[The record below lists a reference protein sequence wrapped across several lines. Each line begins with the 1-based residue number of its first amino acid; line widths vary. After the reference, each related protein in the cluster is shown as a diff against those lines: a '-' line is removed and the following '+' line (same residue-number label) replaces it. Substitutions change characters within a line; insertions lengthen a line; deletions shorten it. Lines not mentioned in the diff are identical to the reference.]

1 MTKMQLN
8 EKRPIIELFNS
19 IEGESVTAGEPTIF
33 VRLSGCNLRCMF
45 ANSICDTAYSSF
57 KADKGKYCY
66 QDVINLLEKH
76 PFTPSVSITGGEPFL
91 YPEFVSELIDICDGE
106 YDKYIIV
113 ETNGSIVVD
122 SELLKRIDL
131 LNISPKLSSSE
142 PTQEKCE
149 KLGIKMSD
157 AMKSHSHK
165 RFNKEALWTMI
176 TFAKD
181 FRLKYVVGGQEDF
194 EEIEKHIRELIDYDI
209 SQRREK
215 RQPFYNNNE
224 EELWYDM
231 KFIKPWNITL
241 MPAGATNDQLN
252 QNRRMVAEYCAEHG
266 YNYTDRL
273 QIVIWG
279 TEKER

>member
-1 MTKMQLN
+1 
-8 EKRPIIELFNS
+8 
-19 IEGESVTAGEPTIF
+19 
-33 VRLSGCNLRCMF
+33 
-45 ANSICDTAYSSF
+45 
-57 KADKGKYCY
+57 
-66 QDVINLLEKH
+66 
-76 PFTPSVSITGGEPFL
+76 
-91 YPEFVSELIDICDGE
+91 
-106 YDKYIIV
+106 
-113 ETNGSIVVD
+113 
-122 SELLKRIDL
+122 
-131 LNISPKLSSSE
+131 
-142 PTQEKCE
+142 
-149 KLGIKMSD
+149 
-157 AMKSHSHK
+157 
-165 RFNKEALWTMI
+165 MI

>member
-57 KADKGKYCY
+57 KVDKGKYCY

-76 PFTPSVSITGGEPFL
+76 PLTPSVSITGGEPFL

-165 RFNKEALWTMI
+165 RFNKEALWKMI

>member
-19 IEGESVTAGEPTIF
+19 IEGESITAGEPTIF

-57 KADKGKYCY
+57 KSDKGKYCY

-76 PFTPSVSITGGEPFL
+76 PLTPSVQITGGEPFL

-149 KLGIKMSD
+149 KLGMRMSD
-157 AMKSHSHK
+157 AMKLHSHK

-241 MPAGATNDQLN
+241 MPAGATNDQLD
-252 QNRRMVAEYCAEHG
+252 QNRRMVAEYCAERG